1 MRNVRRKLG
10 SQAGASITFALLLFL
25 VCAVISSVVI
35 VAATAAGGRLSKLAE
50 MDQRYYA
57 VTSAAELLKHEID
70 GKTMIVTQ
78 SKDAE
83 GNPVYT
89 ARYKDADADAE
100 DILADASARLVRGNT
115 DAQTFA
121 LTATGIADAALNCT
135 IAESIGADKLL
146 TFDISNKDGT
156 AGSIYRLRLVF
167 TPNIRT
173 SAPDADGSVKTTLTW
188 SFQSLKKTRGGVTS

>member
-78 SKDAE
+78 SRDAE

-188 SFQSLKKTRGGVTS
+188 SFQSLKKTRGV

>member
-57 VTSAAELLKHEID
+57 VTSAAELLRHEID
-70 GKTMIVTQ
+70 GKTVIVTQ

-121 LTATGIADAALNCT
+121 LTATGIADAALDCT
-135 IAESIGADKLL
+135 IAETVGADRLL

>member
-57 VTSAAELLKHEID
+57 VTSAAELLRHEID
-70 GKTMIVTQ
+70 GKTVIVTQ

-121 LTATGIADAALNCT
+121 LTATGIADAALDCT
-135 IAESIGADKLL
+135 IAETVGADRLL

-188 SFQSLKKTRGGVTS
+188 SFQSLKKTRGGVTP

>member
-70 GKTMIVTQ
+70 GKTVIVTQ

-100 DILADASARLVRGNT
+100 DILADASTRLVSGST
-115 DAQTFA
+115 EAQTFE

-135 IAESIGADKLL
+135 IAESIGTDKLL
-146 TFDISNKDGT
+146 TFDISNTGGA

>member
-146 TFDISNKDGT
+146 TFDISNTGGA

-188 SFQSLKKTRGGVTS
+188 SFQSLKKTRGGVTP

>member
-57 VTSAAELLKHEID
+57 VTSAAELLRHEID
-70 GKTMIVTQ
+70 GKTVIVTQ
-78 SKDAE
+78 RKNAE
-83 GNPVYT
+83 SSPVYT

-100 DILADASARLVRGNT
+100 DILADASTRLVRGNT
-115 DAQTFA
+115 DAQTFD
-121 LTATGIADAALNCT
+121 LTATGITDAALNCT

-146 TFDISNKDGT
+146 TFDISNTGGA

-188 SFQSLKKTRGGVTS
+188 SFQSLKKTRGGVTP

>member
-78 SKDAE
+78 SRDAE

-121 LTATGIADAALNCT
+121 LTATGIADAALDCT
-135 IAESIGADKLL
+135 IAETVGADRLL

-188 SFQSLKKTRGGVTS
+188 SFQSLKKTRGGVTP

>member
-78 SKDAE
+78 SRDAE

-100 DILADASARLVRGNT
+100 DILADASTRLVSGST
-115 DAQTFA
+115 EAQTFA
-121 LTATGIADAALNCT
+121 LTATGIADAALDCT
-135 IAESIGADKLL
+135 IAETVGADRLL

-188 SFQSLKKTRGGVTS
+188 SFQSLKKTRGGVTP

>member
-188 SFQSLKKTRGGVTS
+188 SFQSLKKTRGGVTP

>member
-70 GKTMIVTQ
+70 GKTVIVTPG
-78 SKDAE
+78 KDAE
-83 GNPVYT
+83 GNTAYT
-89 ARYKDADADAE
+89 VQYKEGTE
-100 DILADASARLVRGNT
+100 DVGALLADASARLVSGNT

-121 LTATGIADAALNCT
+121 LTATGIADAALDCT
-135 IAESIGADKLL
+135 IAETVGADRLL
-146 TFDISNKDGT
+146 TFDISNTGGA

-188 SFQSLKKTRGGVTS
+188 SFQSLKKTRGGVTP